1 MEFLIFQNNYT
12 ICFIKY
18 FVQEN
23 PSPHPVVILK
33 DVRHADLESLVKYMY
48 AGQVYIA
55 QDQLG
60 RFLKTAEALQVKGLA
75 ENPNISSKPET
86 VEEDEEDGRDG
97 EEELEYGTQYSSQS
111 FPEPNRL
118 LSLPPSFSSPLHLP
132 PFHHHPTPPSPS
144 LSPSSSTSSSLPSPG
159 KPIHSSPIKVPS
171 PPTSS
176 HKPSSF
182 STLAHYLSGG
192 PQKSPSPSIDSSPS
206 SKRRKTTPKRYN
218 DHSIPTITSTFTYSS
233 SLSASPNSLEGGEEE
248 GEEDR
253 RDQEEEQAAKER
265 RVVVMDEDEDSRD
278 ELIIAENKPEM
289 VSLEET
295 GVDLSKRKVETNLTS
310 FFPAATH
317 QHINHHTVLEGELFP
332 SLFFILSFSHLLWNV
347 DPTSINI
354 SLKVGKFFQ
363 LLIDRTFRAN
373 NIFSNR
379 NPTRINLW

>member
-1 MEFLIFQNNYT
+1 MVNVSS
-12 ICFIKY
+12 IKHLL
-18 FVQEN
+18 QEN

-86 VEEDEEDGRDG
+86 VEEEEEEDREG
-97 EEELEYGTQYSSQS
+97 EEELDYGSQYSSQS

-159 KPIHSSPIKVPS
+159 KPIHTSPIKVPS

-182 STLAHYLSGG
+182 STLAHSLSGG
-192 PQKSPSPSIDSSPS
+192 AQKPPSPSLDCSPS

-218 DHSIPTITSTFTYSS
+218 DHSIATIASTYTYSS
-233 SLSASPNSLEGGEEE
+233 SLSASPNSMEGGEEE
-248 GEEDR
+248 GEEER
-253 RDQEEEQAAKER
+253 REREEDQANKER
-265 RVVVMDEDEDSRD
+265 SVVVMDEDEDSRD

-295 GVDLSKRKVETNLTS
+295 GVDLSKRKLDSNLTP
-310 FFPAATH
+310 FFPSSTH
-317 QHINHHTVLEGELFP
+317 QHINHHNVLEGELYFLLHIYSFP
-332 SLFFILSFSHLLWNV
+332 HNQWGHYF
-347 DPTSINI
+347 
-354 SLKVGKFFQ
+354 G
-363 LLIDRTFRAN
+363 
-373 NIFSNR
+373 
-379 NPTRINLW
+379 

>member
-1 MEFLIFQNNYT
+1 MRQYCDLKVNVSS
-12 ICFIKY
+12 IKHLL
-18 FVQEN
+18 QEN

-86 VEEDEEDGRDG
+86 VEEEEEEDREG
-97 EEELEYGTQYSSQS
+97 EEELDYGSQYSSQS

-159 KPIHSSPIKVPS
+159 KPIHTSPIKVPS

-192 PQKSPSPSIDSSPS
+192 APSPSLDSSPS

-218 DHSIPTITSTFTYSS
+218 DHSISTIASTYTYSS
-233 SLSASPNSLEGGEEE
+233 SLSASPNSTEGGEEE
-248 GEEDR
+248 GEEER
-253 RDQEEEQAAKER
+253 REREEDQAKER
-265 RVVVMDEDEDSRD
+265 SVVVMDEDEDSRD

-295 GVDLSKRKVETNLTS
+295 GVDLSKRKLDSSITP
-310 FFPAATH
+310 FFPSSTN
-317 QHINHHTVLEGELFP
+317 QHINHHNMLEGELYFLKHI
-332 SLFFILSFSHLLWNV
+332 LFQFFLQ
-347 DPTSINI
+347 SI
-354 SLKVGKFFQ
+354 V
-363 LLIDRTFRAN
+363 
-373 NIFSNR
+373 
-379 NPTRINLW
+379 